1 MTDKASN
8 RKLNGTGRDDKTN
21 PGNSDS
27 LGPTFN
33 VHNIYVKDLSL
44 ESPHSPEIFNE
55 EWDPKV
61 DFDLQLSNHVLS
73 EPEAIHEVVMHL
85 TVTVKLK
92 NEKTAFLIE
101 VKQAGIFSIPGFSP
115 EILDQILGITCPG
128 VIFPYARETITNTV
142 MRAGFPQL
150 LLPTINFEA
159 MYAHRQENAKKEAEA
174 GQGRDTMVV

>member
-1 MTDKASN
+1 MTNNASPN
-8 RKLNGTGRDDKTN
+8 KLNGLNGQDK
-21 PGNSDS
+21 SDQ
-27 LGPTFN
+27 GPTFN

-44 ESPHSPEIFNE
+44 ESPHSPEVFND
-55 EWDPKV
+55 EWEPKV
-61 DFDLQLSNHVLS
+61 DFDLQLSNQCLS

-101 VKQAGIFSIPGFSP
+101 VKQSGIFSIPGFPP
-115 EILDQILGITCPG
+115 EVLQQILGITCPG
-128 VIFPYARETITNTV
+128 IIFPYARETITNTV

-159 MYAHRQENAKKEAEA
+159 MYAQQENAKKEAEA
-174 GQGRDTMVV
+174 DTRSDTVVV